1 MRGFTKIVSFL
12 FIALFLVFS
21 ANIGSCIT
29 LHEMSSDSSSESQRD
44 CPQIEF
50 SARIP
55 NVVPSQITHH
65 QGCGSRY
72 LGTPFNAVI
81 GYANTLKSLGMREP
95 LPAITLNRIQKTVLR
110 I

>member
-1 MRGFTKIVSFL
+1 MRGFPQIVSSL

-21 ANIGSCIT
+21 ANAGSCIAF
-29 LHEMSSDSSSESQRD
+29 HEMSSDSSSESQRD

-65 QGCGSRY
+65 KGCGSRY

-81 GYANTLKSLGMREP
+81 GSANTLEGLGMREP
-95 LPAITLNRIQKTVLR
+95 LPAITLDRILKTVLR